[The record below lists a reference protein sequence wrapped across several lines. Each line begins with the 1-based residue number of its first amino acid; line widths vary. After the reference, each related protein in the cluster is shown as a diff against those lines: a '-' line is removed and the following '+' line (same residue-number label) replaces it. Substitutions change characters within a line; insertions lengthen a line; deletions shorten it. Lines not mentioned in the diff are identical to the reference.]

1 MSIVKNVKICS
12 IIINYII
19 LQQLMIPIKN
29 KKKNLEATVE
39 EMRNFSFTYIEKY
52 APSKQQL
59 KTYLLKKY
67 LKSKIPSIAR
77 SNISD
82 LINVVLEDLEKT
94 KFINDKFYSNSKA
107 KSLLQRGSS
116 INKIR
121 NYLLSKGV
129 NNKYISKTLDKIK
142 DNNEDQDFFSAI
154 KICKKKRIG
163 PSREISNRP
172 LFYKK
177 DIGVLARAGFDF
189 ETSKKVMDLE
199 KNEYLKILN
208 LL

>member
-1 MSIVKNVKICS
+1 
-12 IIINYII
+12 
-19 LQQLMIPIKN
+19 MIPIKN

-39 EMRNFSFTYIEKY
+39 EMRNFSFAYIEKY

-59 KTYLLKKY
+59 KIYLLKKY
-67 LKSKIPSIAR
+67 LKAKIPSVNKL
-77 SNISD
+77 NITD
-82 LINVVLEDLEKT
+82 LINVVLMDLEKT
-94 KFINDKFYSNSKA
+94 KFINDQFYSNSKA
-107 KSLLQRGSS
+107 KSLIQRGSS

-129 NNKYISKTLDKIK
+129 NDRYVAKTLDEIK
-142 DNNEDQDFFSAI
+142 VNNEDQDFFSAI

-163 PSREISNRP
+163 PARDENNRP

-177 DIGVLARAGFDF
+177 DIGILARSGFDF
-189 ETSKKVMDLE
+189 ETSKKVLNLE
-199 KNEYLKILN
+199 KNEYLKIIN